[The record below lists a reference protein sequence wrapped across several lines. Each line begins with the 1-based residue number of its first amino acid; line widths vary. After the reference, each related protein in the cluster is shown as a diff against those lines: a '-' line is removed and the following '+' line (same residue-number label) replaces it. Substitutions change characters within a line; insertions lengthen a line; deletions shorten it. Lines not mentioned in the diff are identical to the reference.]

1 MTRPRHKY
9 SKSDIDAALHLVS
22 QGSSIYRA
30 AKIYK
35 IPRQTLS
42 DKVHGTHPG
51 SIGKPTTFTKEE
63 EMKMSAYGITM
74 AKMGYGVTTRDLSA
88 LAAKIVRKEPRRNNF
103 KEGKPGKYKKL

>member
-74 AKMGYGVTTRDLSA
+74 AKMGYGVTTRDLCFGGEDRQKRATS
-88 LAAKIVRKEPRRNNF
+88 KQFQGRQTR
-103 KEGKPGKYKKL
+103 